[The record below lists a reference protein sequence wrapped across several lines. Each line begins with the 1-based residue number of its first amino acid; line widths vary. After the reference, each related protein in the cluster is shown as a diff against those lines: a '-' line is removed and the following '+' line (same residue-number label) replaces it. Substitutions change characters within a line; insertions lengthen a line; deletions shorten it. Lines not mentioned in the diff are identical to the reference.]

1 MTYKV
6 KTSFK
11 QRLMTLK
18 GIIIEKLYFNVRYSK
33 QTRMKMIDEAV
44 KYSLENQ
51 EKLDDNILIGRL

>member
-11 QRLMTLK
+11 QRFLTIK
-18 GIIIEKLYFNVRYSK
+18 GIIIEKLYFNIRYSK
-33 QTRMKMIDEAV
+33 KTRLKMIDEAV
-44 KYSLENQ
+44 KYPLENQ